1 MQALSMVVSRE
12 GSDTITK
19 MQLYVPKITF
29 RFVNHRLKT
38 TIFKTIQLFKL
49 IFSFGLNIIQPTVC
63 PPRSIYTNW
72 ISIGKN
78 QLENYCKTQIQEV
91 KAASQNP
98 SSLPSSNSE
107 AEAAF
112 PDLGLACCIPPVNC
126 QLAGP
131 GCIPPIC
138 QVWCQGKYASENSFQ
153 T

>member
-12 GSDTITK
+12 GSDAITK

-72 ISIGKN
+72 TSIREN
-78 QLENYCKTQIQEV
+78 QLENYCKTQNQEV
-91 KAASQNP
+91 KAAS
-98 SSLPSSNSE
+98 
-107 AEAAF
+107 
-112 PDLGLACCIPPVNC
+112 
-126 QLAGP
+126 
-131 GCIPPIC
+131 
-138 QVWCQGKYASENSFQ
+138 
-153 T
+153 

>member
-12 GSDTITK
+12 GSDAITK

-72 ISIGKN
+72 TSIGKN
-78 QLENYCKTQIQEV
+78 QLENYCKTQNVHKHQEV
-91 KAASQNP
+91 KAAS
-98 SSLPSSNSE
+98 
-107 AEAAF
+107 
-112 PDLGLACCIPPVNC
+112 
-126 QLAGP
+126 
-131 GCIPPIC
+131 
-138 QVWCQGKYASENSFQ
+138 
-153 T
+153 